1 MKRILLVDDERTFLK
16 SLSESL
22 MNLFKDI
29 KVVTAENG
37 EEAIRLMNSESINF
51 LITDL
56 QMPIMNGFD
65 LLKYVKRIYPD
76 LPVIIMTAC
85 VSDEMIKELDYLGC
99 SDVME
104 KPIEFDLLV
113 KKIRESLYGETVLD

>member
-22 MNLFKDI
+22 MNLFKDVR
-29 KVVTAENG
+29 VVTAENG
-37 EEAIRLMNSESINF
+37 AEALRIMNSEPINF

-56 QMPIMNGFD
+56 QMPVMNGFD
-65 LLKYVKRIYPD
+65 LLKYVKRLYPN
-76 LPVIIMTAC
+76 LPVIIMTAY
-85 VSDEMIKELDYLGC
+85 VSNEMMKELDCLGC
-99 SDVME
+99 LDVME

-113 KKIRESLYGETVLD
+113 KKIKESLYGKTVL